1 MLTLQIIG
9 RKPDNPRV
17 TDYLR
22 GYQNRDGSFQSVYA
36 AWLVLSAL
44 AALGESVDKDT
55 SGYAV
60 SLYRKHRI
68 HETGY
73 IETQSLFEPTYYL
86 ADVLHMLDCKQ
97 ECGAL
102 GEKIAPYIKED
113 GSIGATDPGLASTYY
128 GLAILQRAGIP
139 CNDAEKTAGWAC
151 KYALPGGGFTKK
163 PVTGLA
169 FMDETYFGLQIFRLL
184 GERPPYAGEMI
195 RFVAR
200 CQNENGGFRRALAS
214 GIYGF
219 ETSYFALESLRALLN
234 IKY

>member
-1 MLTLQIIG
+1 M
-9 RKPDNPRV
+9 

-169 FMDETYFGLQIFRLL
+169 FMDETYY
-184 GERPPYAGEMI
+184 RPADFQAAG
-195 RFVAR
+195 RTSSVR
-200 CQNENGGFRRALAS
+200 RRDDTFRRPLPERERRLPQGAGVRHLD
-214 GIYGF
+214 GF